1 MKIFLL
7 LPALL
12 LIIAFHVS
20 VSCQVEPPDTVAKDF
35 YKWYLTELNAEREPV
50 RQSKA
55 RLSTFISARLRRWV
69 YSPAYSEYGA
79 DYFIDAQ
86 DWEQTWVNGISSTR
100 PVIKGTTATLRIQ
113 LEPDKGLFSGFG
125 RRTLPI
131 KLVKE
136 TGSWRIDMINNRRLT
151 K

>member
-1 MKIFLL
+1 MKLLLSAFLL
-7 LPALL
+7 FFALH
-12 LIIAFHVS
+12 IS
-20 VSCQVEPPDTVAKDF
+20 VVGQVKSPDAVAKDF
-35 YKWYLTELNAEREPV
+35 YKWYLTELNAEREPI
-50 RQSKA
+50 RQHKTRMLSSIST
-55 RLSTFISARLRRWV
+55 RLGRWV

-86 DWEQTWVNGISSTR
+86 DWEKSWVNGISSSR

-113 LEPDKGLFSGFG
+113 FDPAKGVFSGFG

-136 TGSWRIDMINNRRLT
+136 RGVWKIDRVNNRALT

>member
-7 LPALL
+7 AFLIFSALS
-12 LIIAFHVS
+12 VS
-20 VSCQVEPPDTVAKDF
+20 VGAQVRGPDAVAKDF
-35 YKWYLTELNAEREPV
+35 YKWYLTELNAERDPI
-50 RQSKA
+50 RQNKT
-55 RLSTFISARLRRWV
+55 RMHKFISARLGRWV
-69 YSPAYSEYGA
+69 YSPAYVEYGA
-79 DYFIDAQ
+79 DYFVDAQ
-86 DWEQTWVNGISSTR
+86 DWDETWVNGISATR

-113 LEPDKGLFSGFG
+113 LEPAKGVHSGFG

-136 TGSWRIDMINNRRLT
+136 RGSWRIDMINNRKLT